1 MTNSASDK
9 TGLPAWF
16 LIVGIGGLAGIV
28 LGAVMFFGGG
38 AGSESTVQA
47 SPTPA
52 AAAAVTPVA
61 GKTAAGHSAPIT
73 KLPTTLEGWK
83 TEIAGAKADSYP
95 ALMDGALRVGD
106 PALRAQVVE
115 LLLVTWLN
123 SDGESYLSY
132 LDQLEGS
139 DDEGKSAWP
148 VLVPAFVKAV
158 PQLNEKAASSS
169 ETEEAVQWM
178 TDYYAE
184 QDPPAAL
191 EWAKKWLLGDAQ
203 DSAMATIAGQ
213 LAKTSLDQ
221 AVAIAKGLSSPQAR
235 TDAMSNIGA
244 ELGKKD
250 PAKALAWAQSLT
262 DPTEKSAAIEEV
274 MWAMSDADPAT
285 AAQQVRQINDPALL
299 ENIGGNIAE
308 SLAAKNP
315 AAAMQWA
322 EAIPAGAAQDE
333 AVSGALTGWAKTDP
347 KAALAAFQ
355 AKFSKNTDAAE
366 GIFESWAS
374 TAPTD
379 AVAQAVQVSDPALR
393 ESAVTGAVNGWLDNG
408 NDPQAVEHWVDQ
420 LPAGKDRDVASSV
433 IVDSLSA
440 DEPQL
445 AWDRA
450 LTIKDAQVR
459 QEAVLSAF
467 SGLAQSDISGAK
479 AAMNS
484 PSVSP
489 EERKL
494 LQPVLDTMAAHSGA
508 APGN

>member
-1 MTNSASDK
+1 
-9 TGLPAWF
+9 
-16 LIVGIGGLAGIV
+16 VAGIV
-28 LGAVMFFGGG
+28 LGAVLFFGGG
-38 AGSESTVQA
+38 SGSESTAQA

-52 AAAAVTPVA
+52 GAPAAPHTT
-61 GKTAAGHSAPIT
+61 KTAAAHGAPMT
-73 KLPTTLEGWK
+73 KLPTTWEGWK
-83 TEIAGAKADSYP
+83 TEIASAKVDSYP
-95 ALMDGALRVGD
+95 ALMDGALRVSD
-106 PALRAQVVE
+106 PTLRAQVVE
-115 LLLVTWLN
+115 ALLVTWLN
-123 SDGESYLSY
+123 ADGESYLSY

-169 ETEEAVQWM
+169 ELEEAVQWM

-191 EWAKKWLLGDAQ
+191 QWAKKWLLGDAQ

-213 LAKTSLDQ
+213 IAKTSLDQ

-244 ELGKKD
+244 ELGKRD
-250 PAKALAWAQSLT
+250 PAKALAWAQALT

-274 MWAMSDADPAT
+274 MWAMSDADPAA

-299 ENIGGNIAE
+299 ENISSNIAE

-315 AAAMQWA
+315 AQAMQGA

-355 AKFSKNTDAAE
+355 ASHSKNADAAE
-366 GIFESWAS
+366 GIFESWATNS
-374 TAPTD
+374 PAE
-379 AVAQAVQVSDPALR
+379 AVAQAVQVADPAVR
-393 ESAVTGAVNGWLDNG
+393 ENAVTGAVNGWLDNG
-408 NDPQAVEHWVDQ
+408 NDPQAVEQWVDH

-440 DEPQL
+440 DEPQM

-467 SGLAQSDISGAK
+467 SGLAQSDASGAR

-489 EERKL
+489 EEKKL
-494 LQPVLDTMAAHSGA
+494 LQPVLDATLSHSPPPP
-508 APGN
+508 PGN